1 MSSVPQAEPAASA
14 DDGIPVLTEVVP
26 AGVLAGVLANTQRRA
41 ALDSAA
47 SIAHLG
53 KTQNLQ
59 ALCALLAAPT
69 TSVAPAPP
77 PLDTAIPPV
86 SSGSVAAA
94 SMPEAPAPASAS
106 GAAYSD
112 VEIEALS
119 LRVHSRVLAGLMT
132 RIDPVVDQRLRESLT
147 DLLEQVLAGMTAELK
162 VTARRIVRDAVAQAV
177 AAELAQLPRNGP
189 PHV

>member
-1 MSSVPQAEPAASA
+1 MPLAQPAASA
-14 DDGIPVLTEVVP
+14 DDGIPVLTEVLP
-26 AGVLAGVLANTQRRA
+26 AGVLAKTQRLA
-41 ALDSAA
+41 ALGGAA
-47 SIAHLG
+47 STAPLD

-59 ALCALLAAPT
+59 TISAPSAALT
-69 TSVAPAPP
+69 FSVAPSPQA
-77 PLDTAIPPV
+77 LETASSPV
-86 SSGSVAAA
+86 ASDYVAAA
-94 SMPEAPAPASAS
+94 GMVRAPVP

-112 VEIEALS
+112 AEIEALS

-177 AAELAQLPRNGP
+177 AAELAQLPRSGSATSDF
-189 PHV
+189 